1 MTELNLPQRHVF
13 IGPAQIW
20 KRLLALLVDLAVL
33 DFFVFSFFTDVSK
46 ILLGDSADIMVT
58 YRMLQENTSRTS
70 AIVMV
75 MAIVIMLAFVYF
87 VLLQYATG
95 QTVGMMLLNLQ
106 VVFQVGEKEFSMP
119 SFWQCLI
126 RNMFLIPAMPF
137 ILLWIIDPLYLFFTK
152 KNQRLTEWLS
162 QTRVIEQ
169 YLG

>member
-46 ILLGDSADIMVT
+46 ILLGDSADIMAT